1 MHEDNMARRM
11 ARAMHDIEFQIP
23 QRDDIV
29 MLQPAVR
36 REAAAGGKAVL
47 LRRVR
52 HAVDPELVVAMRPF
66 DGQLELLG
74 DLHHRTGMIEMAM
87 GARSERR
94 RYGKEVVGTGSSGW
108 STTH

>member
-36 REAAAGGKAVL
+36 RDAAAGGKAVL

-52 HAVDPELVVAMRPF
+52 HAVDQELVVAMRPF
-66 DGQLELLG
+66 DGQLEMLG
-74 DLHHRTGMIEMAM
+74 DLHNRTVMSE
-87 GARSERR
+87 ERR
-94 RYGKEVVGTGSSGW
+94 SVVQGKSVYLRGDLGGRRTLKKKI
-108 STTH
+108 